1 MSDQWDVVIGAT
13 SGIGMSL
20 ARDLARAGRRLVITG
35 SDGDELDRCARDLAL
50 RGSPEVRAVVADAR
64 DPATHEA
71 WVRTFD
77 DPARV
82 VDRVVLLT
90 GLLGDM
96 DAAKVDASRAREIFD
111 VNVTGAL
118 ALLHP
123 VARALAK
130 AGRGRIAIVGS
141 VAGDR
146 GRASNYPYGAAKAAV
161 AAWAE
166 GLRGELFRHGVH
178 VCLVKP
184 GFVDTAMTYGR
195 PGMFLVATP
204 ESIARGILR
213 ALDRRADV
221 AYLPWFW
228 GPILWAIRMIPTRV
242 FKRLRL

>member
-1 MSDQWDVVIGAT
+1 MRDEWDVVIGAT
-13 SGIGMSL
+13 SGIGMCL
-20 ARDLARAGRRLVITG
+20 ARDLARAGRRLVISG
-35 SDGDELDRCARDLAL
+35 SDPAELDRCARDLAL
-50 RGSPEVRAVVADAR
+50 RGSPEVRAVAADAR

-71 WVRTFD
+71 WARTFD

-90 GLLGDM
+90 GLLGDLEL
-96 DAAKVDASRAREIFD
+96 AKADASRAREIFE

-123 VARALAK
+123 VAQALAK

-204 ESIARGILR
+204 EAIARGILR

-221 AYLPWFW
+221 VYLPWFW